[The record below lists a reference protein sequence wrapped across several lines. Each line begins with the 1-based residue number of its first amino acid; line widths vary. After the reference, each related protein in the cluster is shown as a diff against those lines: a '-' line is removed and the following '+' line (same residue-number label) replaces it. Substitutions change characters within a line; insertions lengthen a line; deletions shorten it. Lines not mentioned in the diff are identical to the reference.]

1 MADWSVL
8 ATLFDDLDRRPLS
21 DRATLIRWLEDW
33 DELTAAVDEEG
44 TRRNIEMTLHT
55 DDPAKERAHMF
66 FVEEI
71 EPNLRP
77 RQQALNARFLESPG
91 RRALGAEYAVLDRS
105 LAVES
110 EIYRD
115 ANVPLFTEEEKLSTE
130 YQKTMGAMTVPWD
143 GEERTL
149 ARLRP
154 VLEETDRARREA
166 AWTLSAR
173 RRLADKDK
181 L

>member
-1 MADWSVL
+1 VTLSTDYPRRFVPAGADMANWSVI
-8 ATLFDDLDRRPLS
+8 APLFDDLDGRPLP
-21 DRATLIRWLEDW
+21 DRPALVRWLEDW

-55 DDPAKERAHMF
+55 DDPAKEKAHMF
-66 FVEEI
+66 FVEAI
-71 EPNLRP
+71 EPKLKP
-77 RQQALNARFLESPG
+77 RLQALKQRFLTAPA
-91 RRALGAEYAVLDRS
+91 RAALGATYAVLDRS

-143 GEERTL
+143 G
-149 ARLRP
+149 
-154 VLEETDRARREA
+154 
-166 AWTLSAR
+166 
-173 RRLADKDK
+173 
-181 L
+181 